1 MVNAISD
8 AEVGEQHAEVLPA
21 RTVLSMFCTSVRDR
35 AGGSSG
41 VSSTPGPDGESTH
54 GSVTHGATPSFD
66 WMAWLRPPGYD
77 HSAADTT
84 SGQH

>member
-1 MVNAISD
+1 MFNAISD

-21 RTVLSMFCTSVRDR
+21 RTVLSTFHANIRDG

-41 VSSTPGPDGESTH
+41 VSSTPGADGESTH
-54 GSVTHGATPSFD
+54 GAITHGATPSVN
-66 WMAWLRPPGYD
+66 WMSWLRPPGYD

-84 SGQH
+84 TGEH